1 MDCANTNLILGTIFI
16 AKYEIK
22 NNLIEVEEMAINL
35 QKGQRVDLTK
45 GNPGL
50 TKILVGLGWDPVES
64 KGGGGLFGGLFGGS
78 SGGANIDCD
87 ASVIML
93 GDQDKLRNKNDVVY
107 FGNLKSGDGSVHH
120 TGDNI
125 TGHGDGD
132 DEQIVV
138 ELNRIPSTIQKLV
151 FIVNIYDCVKR
162 KQHFGMIRNAF
173 IRVVNSSNNQELI
186 KYNLT
191 DDYNGKTSLV
201 VGEIYRHGAE
211 WKFAAVGTGTNA
223 AGLSE
228 VVRSYS

>member
-1 MDCANTNLILGTIFI
+1 
-16 AKYEIK
+16 
-22 NNLIEVEEMAINL
+22 MAINL

-50 TKILVGLGWDPVES
+50 SKIMVGLGWDPVQKS
-64 KGGGGLFGGLFGGS
+64 GGGGGLFGGLFGGG

-93 GDQDKLRNKNDVVY
+93 GANDKLQNNNDVIY
-107 FGNLKSGDGSVHH
+107 FGNLKSKDGSVSHSGDNL
-120 TGDNI
+120 TGD
-125 TGHGDGD
+125 GDGD
-132 DEQIVV
+132 DEQVSIELSRVPSSV
-138 ELNRIPSTIQKLV
+138 EKLV
-151 FIVNIYDCVKR
+151 FVVNIYDAVKR

-173 IRVVNSSNNQELI
+173 IRVVNPSNNQELI

-191 DDYNGKTSLV
+191 DDYSGKTSLI
-201 VGEIYRHGAE
+201 VGEIYRHGNE

-228 VVRSYS
+228 VIRSYT